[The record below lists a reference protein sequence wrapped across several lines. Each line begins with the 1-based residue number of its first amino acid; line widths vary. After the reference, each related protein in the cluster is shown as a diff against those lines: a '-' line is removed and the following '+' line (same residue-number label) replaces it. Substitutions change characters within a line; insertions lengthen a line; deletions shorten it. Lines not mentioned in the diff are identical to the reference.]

1 MNDELRL
8 RMLEDLLEAERNFR
22 DLAERRA
29 RALAGVLTELAYRM
43 DGERLERL
51 RQLDPSAPG
60 TWQPE
65 EWRNFFAGLPQKSNG
80 WGQPC
85 SDGSHQKEIS
95 ALQARI
101 ASLERELAQARLLAA
116 QAAEEKAKAE
126 SKAEA
131 KIAPSPATAI
141 TTDRLSGFVMPKIP
155 AAYAH
160 RWMVRGQMSKAD
172 EELHL
177 KRRGMV
183 LKCLADGLNV
193 QVEIGRYVG
202 DATGAQYRSGAI
214 RRVFESLEESGLIV
228 RQTLK
233 MSVSGNLPTRL
244 SVARLSQEGRQMCRA
259 LGWEV
264 RESDWERLDRLHQG
278 QNQEEHTLSV
288 LLFAA
293 SARLRGWKVT
303 VLPEVEGVARPDLLI
318 ESDSERWYVEVETG
332 TRLHEDNSKWRMN
345 AELNGGKIALVARNV
360 EERRVL
366 ISDCQHIADHGV
378 ATDIETIIK
387 DRFVDVTADSPI
399 WAETW

>member
-1 MNDELRL
+1 MSDELRL
-8 RMLEDLLEAERNFR
+8 RMLEDLLEAERSFR
-22 DLAERRA
+22 DLAERRV
-29 RALAGVLTELAYRM
+29 RALAGVLTELAYRL
-43 DGERLERL
+43 DGERLEQL

-65 EWRNFFAGLPQKSNG
+65 EWRNFFLGLPRKSDG
-80 WGQPC
+80 WGQP
-85 SDGSHQKEIS
+85 GGNHQKEIS
-95 ALQARI
+95 ALQAKI

-116 QAAEEKAKAE
+116 RAAEEKAKVE
-126 SKAEA
+126 SSEA
-131 KIAPSPATAI
+131 KTAPLPATAI

-155 AAYAH
+155 DAYAH

-177 KRRGMV
+177 RRRGMV

-202 DATGAQYRSGAI
+202 DATGAQYRSGSI
-214 RRVFESLEESGLIV
+214 RRVFEALEESGLII

-233 MSVSGNLPTRL
+233 MSVTGNLPTRL

-264 RESDWERLDRLHQG
+264 CESDWERLDRLHEG
-278 QNQEEHTLSV
+278 QNQEEHTLSI

-293 SARLRGWKVT
+293 SARLRGWKVL
-303 VLPEVEGVARPDLLI
+303 VLPEVEGSARPDVLI
-318 ESDSERWYVEVETG
+318 ERDGERAYVEVETG
-332 TRLHEDNSKWRMN
+332 TRLHEGNSKWRMN

-360 EERRVL
+360 EGRRVL
-366 ISDCQHIADHGV
+366 IADCRHVAAHGM
-378 ATDIETIIK
+378 ATDIESIIK

>member
-1 MNDELRL
+1 
-8 RMLEDLLEAERNFR
+8 MLEDLLEAERNFR

-29 RALAGVLTELAYRM
+29 RALAGVLTELAYRL

-51 RQLDPSAPG
+51 RQLDPGAPG

-65 EWRNFFAGLPQKSNG
+65 EWRKFFVGLHQKSNG

-85 SDGSHQKEIS
+85 NDGSQKEIS

-101 ASLERELAQARLLAA
+101 ASLERELAQARLAA
-116 QAAEEKAKAE
+116 RAAEEKAKDGSK
-126 SKAEA
+126 SKAEEET
-131 KIAPSPATAI
+131 APSPATAA

-155 AAYAH
+155 AAYTH

-177 KRRGMV
+177 KRRAMV
-183 LKCLADGLNV
+183 LRCLADGLNV

-214 RRVFESLEESGLIV
+214 RRVFEALEESGLIV

-233 MSVSGNLPTRL
+233 MSVTGNLPTRL

-259 LGWEV
+259 LGWDV
-264 RESDWERLDRLHQG
+264 CESDWERLDRLHQG
-278 QNQEEHTLSV
+278 QNQEEHTLSI

-293 SARLRGWKVT
+293 SARLRGWKT
-303 VLPEVEGVARPDLLI
+303 LVLPEVEGVARPDLLI
-318 ESDSERWYVEVETG
+318 ESNERWYVEVETG

-345 AELNGGKIALVARNV
+345 AELNGGKIALVARNA

-366 ISDCQHIADHGV
+366 ISDCQHVADHGV

-387 DRFVDVTADSPI
+387 DRFVDITADSPI